1 MYTRLVDNDEI
12 PRCIQ
17 VFEQS
22 VNSPVT
28 RKSYRERLDA
38 FMEFSKIS
46 DYEILVKT
54 EPKQLQTHLENYVMY
69 LKRKHE
75 KGDFRARSFMAYLAA
90 IEAFFVQ
97 NDVNLNFKKIRKWI
111 PKYEKLTGQ
120 EPYTNDD
127 VKKMLAFANTRW
139 KAIIHFFAST
149 GARPD
154 AVFELKRKHLKP
166 IGDGSTIVTFYQNDS
181 EEYCGFLTPEATA
194 AMNAYF
200 QKREFDGEKL
210 TDESPIFRNA
220 YRETQG
226 WKIVKHII
234 LGTAYSSFAQLLEKA
249 GLRKIRKGV
258 NKTRH
263 SKRIFYGFRKRYNTI
278 LKDNM
283 NVNPNTAEKL
293 MGHKNGL
300 DGVYYTPTIQKRFIE
315 FSKAIPDLIIADSER
330 QKIKIEKLEKKK
342 TELERKEKEI
352 ENLKEN
358 MEKMVE
364 QKIGE
369 YNQKFMEKLEKM
381 YDERNLASKK
391 RLDAM
396 DKEFE
401 RRLEN
406 DDWN

>member
-1 MYTRLVDNDEI
+1 
-12 PRCIQ
+12 
-17 VFEQS
+17 
-22 VNSPVT
+22 
-28 RKSYRERLDA
+28 
-38 FMEFSKIS
+38 
-46 DYEILVKT
+46 
-54 EPKQLQTHLENYVMY
+54 MY

-75 KGDFRARSFMAYLAA
+75 KGDFRARSFTAYLAA

-97 NDVNLNFKKIRKWI
+97 NDVNLNFKKVRKWI
-111 PKYEKLTGQ
+111 PKYEKLTGE
-120 EPYTNDD
+120 EPYTNED
-127 VKKMLAFANTRW
+127 VKKMLSFSNTRW

-181 EEYCGFLTPEATA
+181 EEYYGFLTPEATV

-226 WKIVKHII
+226 WKKIKHII
-234 LGTAYSSFAQLLEKA
+234 LGTAYSSFAQLLEKT
-249 GLRKIRKGV
+249 GLRKIQKGV
-258 NKTRH
+258 NRTRH

-300 DGVYYTPTIQKRFIE
+300 DGVYYNPTIQKRFVE
-315 FSKAIPDLIIADSER
+315 FSKAIPDLIISDSER
-330 QKIKIEKLEKKK
+330 QKAKLENQQKKIDVFEQNK
-342 TELERKEKEI
+342 TQVELLRHEVADMK
-352 ENLKEN
+352 
-358 MEKMVE
+358 KMLE
-364 QKIGE
+364 QKGKKPFGYIMVNE
-369 YNQKFMEKLEKM
+369 KNEPLYYQNQNETTF
-381 YDERNLASKK
+381 KK
-391 RLDAM
+391 YPE
-396 DKEFE
+396 DKKS
-401 RRLEN
+401 
-406 DDWN
+406 

>member
-1 MYTRLVDNDEI
+1 MEKGEI
-12 PRCIQ
+12 PRCIEI
-17 VFEQS
+17 FEQS
-22 VNSPVT
+22 VNSPIT

-38 FMEFSKIS
+38 FMELCKIS
-46 DYEILVKT
+46 DYEILVNT
-54 EPKQLQTHLENYVMY
+54 DVKQLQTHLENYVMY

-97 NDVNLNFKKIRKWI
+97 NDVNLNFKKVRKWI
-111 PKYEKLTGQ
+111 PKYEKLTGE
-120 EPYTNDD
+120 EPYTNED

-166 IGDGSTIVTFYQNDS
+166 IGDGCTIVTFYQNDS
-181 EEYCGFLTPEATA
+181 EEYYGFLTPEATA

-210 TDESPIFRNA
+210 TDESPVFRNA

-226 WKIVKHII
+226 WKTVKHII
-234 LGTAYSSFAQLLEKA
+234 LGTAYSSFVQLLEKA
-249 GLRKIRKGV
+249 GLRKIQKGV

-300 DGVYYTPTIQKRFIE
+300 DGVYYNPTIQKRFVE

-330 QKIKIEKLEKKK
+330 QKIKIEKLEQKK
-342 TELERKEKEI
+342 TELE
-352 ENLKEN
+352 
-358 MEKMVE
+358 
-364 QKIGE
+364 
-369 YNQKFMEKLEKM
+369 
-381 YDERNLASKK
+381 
-391 RLDAM
+391 
-396 DKEFE
+396 
-401 RRLEN
+401 
-406 DDWN
+406 